1 MKSENIEIVIINDKS
16 YVRFSAY
23 QKLKAQMNLMK
34 NHQNCRYHHFWAMNE
49 ILEDDE
55 LQYPCN
61 ECVQN
66 NKWGCICK

>member
-16 YVRFSAY
+16 YVRFSEY

-34 NHQNCRYHHFWAMNE
+34 NHQNCRHHHFWAMNE

-61 ECVQN
+61 GCVQN
-66 NKWGCICK
+66 NKWVCIWK